1 MGKHW
6 SRRLPRINIYMGRD
20 LNPGGGDTVQRT
32 EGGQAADH
40 WEYSAD
46 HWAYSADA
54 AVGRASGHSGHSGN
68 IQRTE
73 HIQRTFHCV
82 RRVRWSLSVIP
93 QM

>member
-1 MGKHW
+1 
-6 SRRLPRINIYMGRD
+6 MGRD
-20 LNPGGGDTVQRT
+20 LHLRPINQPSGYSPLGGTVQRT

-68 IQRTE
+68 IQRTG